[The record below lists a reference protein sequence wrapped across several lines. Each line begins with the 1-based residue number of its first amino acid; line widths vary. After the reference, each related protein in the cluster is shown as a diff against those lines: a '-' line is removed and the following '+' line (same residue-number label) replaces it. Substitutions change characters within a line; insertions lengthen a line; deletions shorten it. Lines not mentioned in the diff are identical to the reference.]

1 MTSIIHTVWDWS
13 EKTMNKL
20 NPETDKHAYAKA
32 FGLGAVEGSIA
43 AVSAILHCVITGKV
57 RLKRS
62 NSKIRAVLN
71 DGSYFFARNNQA
83 I

>member
-32 FGLGAVEGSIA
+32 FGLGCIDGLIDCAVFWYLPLFA
-43 AVSAILHCVITGKV
+43 LCYYWKGKAE
-57 RLKRS
+57 K
-62 NSKIRAVLN
+62 K
-71 DGSYFFARNNQA
+71 
-83 I
+83 

>member
-1 MTSIIHTVWDWS
+1 MTSIIHTVWGWS

-43 AVSAILHCVITGKV
+43 AVFCYLTK
-57 RLKRS
+57 K
-62 NSKIRAVLN
+62 
-71 DGSYFFARNNQA
+71 
-83 I
+83 